1 LSFRSAAEESVSASS
16 TLPAEAVN
24 QAAIAFCG
32 PTGRRRAGD
41 RSEKATFFRGYTAKF
56 DAFWRLAVEGL
67 RDCG

>member
-1 LSFRSAAEESVSASS
+1 LRKIQGICFSS
-16 TLPAEAVN
+16 LAAEAVN

-32 PTGRRRAGD
+32 PAGWRRTGD
-41 RSEKATFFRGYTAKF
+41 RSEKATFFAGFSAKF

>member
-1 LSFRSAAEESVSASS
+1 
-16 TLPAEAVN
+16 VN

-32 PTGRRRAGD
+32 PAGWRRAGN
-41 RSEKATFFRGYTAKF
+41 RSEKATFFAGFSAKF